1 MASGTID
8 GIYSGL
14 NTTEIINSII
24 EAERTK
30 QNVYL
35 ARQAEYT
42 QKLTS
47 WQTINS
53 YLLAF
58 KTQADVLSKASLWDK
73 ISVTSSDSDII
84 SATGSGS
91 SASGTYFVSV
101 DQLAQNQQ
109 IASQGYSSDQTI
121 VGTGT
126 IEISVGGSSPITINM
141 EAGSNSLNA
150 LKQAIND
157 AGAGVTAAIIND
169 GSGNNPFRLILSANE
184 TGADSEITV
193 TTDLIGG
200 TQPDFG
206 TSYFDIPEKI
216 EWSPN
221 ATSNPSLGAG
231 AGYTGTVNKIYDFTI
246 DGSTPK
252 TIGVDEIAINWTD
265 GTNSGSITIPSTFN
279 PATDEV
285 VLTGDGSDGLTL
297 SFSSGVLVGGD
308 TFQVQVL
315 APTIQAGQDAILRL
329 GSQGSGGSPI
339 VVTSSS
345 NTVTTLIDGVT
356 LELHDVSS
364 GSIRIT
370 VDTDHSSI
378 LSTVQDLVSKYNE
391 FAEFVDQQMSF
402 NAEANTAGVLLGE
415 ISLVNLLSYI
425 RSDITRRVRGLDGDL
440 RTLSDVG
447 VKFDIHGKLSVNTSV
462 LTELLNDDPEAVK
475 KLFLASGNSDNGY
488 VKFLSAGPDAV
499 PSESGYDVDI
509 TQAATRGT
517 YTGVSID
524 SPALSNIDLT
534 NNNNRIKISVNGTTS
549 GEISLEARIYTSG
562 DDLAAEIE
570 EKINADESLGSNEV
584 EVVWVNNGDT
594 GHFEI
599 TSSIWGS
606 NSKVNLDVEPAWS
619 AHSILGLSGGTS
631 TDGTDVEG
639 TINGEPATGVGQVLT
654 GDDDNENTAGLK
666 LKVSLTPDLLVDG
679 AEGKITLT
687 KGIAALLSEKI
698 NAYTDANDGILN
710 SRTKTIEKQINNIKE
725 QIERMEEQLEV
736 KRQSLYK
743 QFIAMEEAIGKLQS
757 QQMFLSSALASLNS
771 SSAYNNRSSG
781 MISY

>member
-285 VLTGDGSDGLTL
+285 VLTGDGSDGLSWTTAYTDL
-297 SFSSGVLVGGD
+297 QAALGEAVSGDQIWVATGVYTPGTARSD
-308 TFQVQVL
+308 TF
-315 APTIQAGQDAILRL
+315 
-329 GSQGSGGSPI
+329 
-339 VVTSSS
+339 
-345 NTVTTLIDGVT
+345 TL
-356 LELHDVSS
+356 
-364 GSIRIT
+364 
-370 VDTDHSSI
+370 
-378 LSTVQDLVSKYNE
+378 
-391 FAEFVDQQMSF
+391 
-402 NAEANTAGVLLGE
+402 TAGVQLYGGFDPAMGGDQFSE
-415 ISLVNLLSYI
+415 LSHHLE
-425 RSDITRRVRGLDGDL
+425 RRHRRG
-440 RTLSDVG
+440 
-447 VKFDIHGKLSVNTSV
+447 
-462 LTELLNDDPEAVK
+462 
-475 KLFLASGNSDNGY
+475 
-488 VKFLSAGPDAV
+488 
-499 PSESGYDVDI
+499 
-509 TQAATRGT
+509 
-517 YTGVSID
+517 
-524 SPALSNIDLT
+524 
-534 NNNNRIKISVNGTTS
+534 
-549 GEISLEARIYTSG
+549 
-562 DDLAAEIE
+562 
-570 EKINADESLGSNEV
+570 
-584 EVVWVNNGDT
+584 
-594 GHFEI
+594 
-599 TSSIWGS
+599 
-606 NSKVNLDVEPAWS
+606 
-619 AHSILGLSGGTS
+619 
-631 TDGTDVEG
+631 
-639 TINGEPATGVGQVLT
+639 
-654 GDDDNENTAGLK
+654 
-666 LKVSLTPDLLVDG
+666 
-679 AEGKITLT
+679 
-687 KGIAALLSEKI
+687 
-698 NAYTDANDGILN
+698 
-710 SRTKTIEKQINNIKE
+710 
-725 QIERMEEQLEV
+725 
-736 KRQSLYK
+736 
-743 QFIAMEEAIGKLQS
+743 
-757 QQMFLSSALASLNS
+757 
-771 SSAYNNRSSG
+771 
-781 MISY
+781 

>member
-1 MASGTID
+1 MASGAID
-8 GIYSGL
+8 GIFSGL

-24 EAERTK
+24 EAERAK

-58 KTQADVLSKASLWDK
+58 KTQADVLSRPSLWDK
-73 ISVTSSDSDII
+73 ISVTSSNSDII
-84 SATGSGS
+84 SVSGSGS

-101 DQLAQNQQ
+101 DQMAQNHQ

-121 VGTGT
+121 AGTGT
-126 IEISVGGSSPITINM
+126 IEIAVGGSAPVTINL
-141 EAGSNSLNA
+141 EAGSNSLSA

-157 AGAGVTAAIIND
+157 ANAGVTAAIIND

-193 TTDLIGG
+193 TNDLIGG
-200 TQPDFG
+200 TQPDFD
-206 TSYFDIPEKI
+206 TSYFDIPERI

-221 ATSNPSLGAG
+221 ATSNPSLGAS
-231 AGYTGTVNKIYDFTI
+231 ASYTGTANKIYSFTV
-246 DGSTPK
+246 DGSGSK
-252 TIGVDEIAINWTD
+252 AIGVDEITLNWTD
-265 GTNSGSITIPSTFN
+265 GTNSGSLTIPSTFN
-279 PATDEV
+279 PDTDEV
-285 VLTGDGSDGLTL
+285 VLAGDGSDGLTL
-297 SFSSGVLVGGD
+297 SFSSGILVGGD
-308 TFQVQVL
+308 TFQVQAL

-364 GSIRIT
+364 GPVRIT
-370 VDTDHSSI
+370 VNTDHSNI
-378 LSTVQDLVSKYNE
+378 ISTVQDLVSKYND
-391 FAEFVDQQMSF
+391 FAKFVDEQMSF

-415 ISLVNLLSYI
+415 TSLVNLLSYI
-425 RSDITRRVRGLDGDL
+425 RSDITRKVKGLDGNL
-440 RTLSDVG
+440 TMLSDIG
-447 VKFDIHGKLSVNTSV
+447 VKFDIYGKLSVDTSV
-462 LTELLNDDPEAVK
+462 LTELLDDDPEAVK

-488 VKFLSAGPDAV
+488 IKFLSAGPDAV
-499 PSESGYDVDI
+499 PSENGYDVDI

-517 YTGVSID
+517 YTGVSLAD
-524 SPALSNIDLT
+524 PAITNIDLT
-534 NNNNRIKISVNGTTS
+534 NNNNRIKVSVNGATS
-549 GEISLEARIYTSG
+549 AEISLDARIYTSG

-570 EKINADESLGSNEV
+570 EKINSDESLGSNDV
-584 EVVWVNNGDT
+584 EVVWVDNGDT

-606 NSKVNLDVEPAWS
+606 NSKVNIDVEPAWS
-619 AHSILGLSGGTS
+619 AHSILGLSGGVS

-639 TINGEPATGVGQVLT
+639 TINGESATGVGQILT
-654 GDDDNENTAGLK
+654 GDDDNENTADLK
-666 LKVSLTPDLLVDG
+666 LKVTLTPDLLVDG

-687 KGIAALLSEKI
+687 KGIAALLGKKI
-698 NAYTDANDGILN
+698 DAYTDTNDGILN

-736 KRQSLYK
+736 KRQSLYR

-757 QQMFLSSALASLNS
+757 QQMFLSSALASLSSLSRSNNNS
-771 SSAYNNRSSG
+771 G
-781 MISY
+781 GTISY

>member
-1 MASGTID
+1 MASGAID
-8 GIYSGL
+8 GIFSGL

-24 EAERTK
+24 EAERAK

-58 KTQADVLSKASLWDK
+58 KTQTDVLSRASLWDK
-73 ISVTSSDSDII
+73 ISVTSSNSDVI
-84 SATGSGS
+84 SVTGSGS

-126 IEISVGGSSPITINM
+126 IEISVGGSAPITINL
-141 EAGSNSLNA
+141 EAGSNSLSA
-150 LKQAIND
+150 LKHAIND

-193 TTDLIGG
+193 TNDLIGG

-206 TSYFDIPEKI
+206 TSYFDIPERI

-221 ATSNPSLGAG
+221 ATSNPSLGAS
-231 AGYTGTVNKIYDFTI
+231 ASYTGIANKIYNFTI
-246 DGSTPK
+246 EGSGSK
-252 TIGVDEIAINWTD
+252 TIGVDEVAINWTD

-279 PATDEV
+279 PAVDEV

-308 TFQVQVL
+308 TFQVQAL

-364 GSIRIT
+364 DPIRIK
-370 VDTDHSSI
+370 VDTDHSSVI
-378 LSTVQDLVSKYNE
+378 STIQDLVGKYNE
-391 FAEFVDQQMSF
+391 FAKFVDEQMSF
-402 NAEANTAGVLLGE
+402 DPEANKAGILLGDT
-415 ISLVNLLSYI
+415 SLVNLLSYI

-440 RTLSDVG
+440 TKLSDIG
-447 VKFDIHGKLSVNTSV
+447 VKFDIYGKLGVDTSV

-488 VKFLSAGPDAV
+488 IKFLSAGPDAV
-499 PSESGYDVDI
+499 PSENGYDVDI
-509 TQAATRGT
+509 TQAATRGR
-517 YTGVSID
+517 YTGASID
-524 SPALSNIDLT
+524 NPALSNIDLT
-534 NNNNRIKISVNGTTS
+534 NNNNRIKISVNGVVS
-549 GEISLEARIYTSG
+549 SEISLEARIYTSG
-562 DDLAAEIE
+562 DDLAAEIQ
-570 EKINADESLGSNEV
+570 EKINADEALGSNDV
-584 EVVWVNNGDT
+584 EVVWVDNGDT
-594 GHFEI
+594 GHLEMS
-599 TSSIWGS
+599 SSIWGS
-606 NSKVNLDVEPAWS
+606 NSKVNIDIEPAWS
-619 AHSILGLSGGTS
+619 AHSLLGFSGGLS

-639 TINGEPATGVGQVLT
+639 TINGEPATGLGQILT

-666 LKVSLTPDLLVDG
+666 LKVTLTPDLLVDG

-687 KGIAALLSEKI
+687 KGIAALLSERI
-698 NAYTDANDGILN
+698 DAYTDANDGILN

-736 KRQSLYK
+736 KRESLYK

-757 QQMFLSSALASLNS
+757 QQMFLSSAIASLGSLGQTNS
-771 SSAYNNRSSG
+771 NSG
-781 MISY
+781 GLLSI

>member
-1 MASGTID
+1 MASGAID
-8 GIYSGL
+8 GIFSGL

-24 EAERTK
+24 EAERAK

-35 ARQAEYT
+35 ARQAEYA
-42 QKLTS
+42 QKMTS

-73 ISVTSSDSDII
+73 ISVSSSNPDII
-84 SATGSGS
+84 SAAGSGS

-126 IEISVGGSSPITINM
+126 IEISVGGSAPVTINL
-141 EAGSNSLNA
+141 EAGSNSLSA

-169 GSGNNPFRLILSANE
+169 GSGNDPYRLILSANQ
-184 TGADSEITV
+184 TGANSEITV
-193 TTDLIGG
+193 TNDLIGG
-200 TQPDFG
+200 TQPDFE
-206 TSYFDIPEKI
+206 TSYFDIPEKM

-231 AGYTGTVNKIYDFTI
+231 AGYTGTANKIYTFTI
-246 DGSTPK
+246 EGSGSQ
-252 TIGVDEIAINWTD
+252 TIGVDEITVNWSD
-265 GTNSGSITIPSTFN
+265 GTDSGSITIPSTFN

-308 TFQVQVL
+308 TFQVQAL
-315 APTIQAGQDAILRL
+315 APLIQAGQDAILRL

-345 NTVTTLIDGVT
+345 NTITSLIDGVT
-356 LELHDVSS
+356 LELHDVSA
-364 GSIRIT
+364 GPIKIT
-370 VDTDHSSI
+370 VNSDRSSI
-378 LSTVQDLVSKYNE
+378 ISTVQDLVSKYNE
-391 FAEFVDQQMSF
+391 FAEFVDEQMSF
-402 NAEANTAGVLLGE
+402 NADANTAGVLLGE
-415 ISLVNLLSYI
+415 TSLVNLLSYV
-425 RSDITRRVRGLDGDL
+425 RSDITQRVRGLDGDL
-440 RTLSDVG
+440 TTLSDVG
-447 VKFDIHGKLSVNTSV
+447 VKFDIYGKLSVDTSV

-488 VKFLSAGPDAV
+488 IKFLSAGPDAI

-517 YTGVSID
+517 YTGVSIGN
-524 SPALSNIDLT
+524 PALTNIDLT
-534 NNNNRIKISVNGTTS
+534 NNNNRIKISVNGAVS

-562 DDLAAEIE
+562 DELAAEIE
-570 EKINADESLGSNEV
+570 EKINACEELGSNDV
-584 EVVWVNNGDT
+584 EVVWVDNGDT

-606 NSKVNLDVEPAWS
+606 NSKVNIDVEPAWS
-619 AHSILGLSGGTS
+619 AHTILGLSGGTS
-631 TDGTDVEG
+631 TDGADVEG
-639 TINGEPATGVGQVLT
+639 TINGEPATGVGQILT
-654 GDDDNENTAGLK
+654 GDDENENTAGLK
-666 LKVSLTPDLLVDG
+666 LKVTLTPDLLVSG
-679 AEGKITLT
+679 PEGKITLT

-698 NAYTDANDGILN
+698 DVYTDANDGILN
-710 SRTKTIEKQINNIKE
+710 SRTKAIEKQINNIKE
-725 QIERMEEQLEV
+725 QIERMEKQLEL
-736 KRQSLYK
+736 KRESLYK

-757 QQMFLSSALASLNS
+757 QQMFLSSAIASLDSLWQSNNNS
-771 SSAYNNRSSG
+771 G
-781 MISY
+781 GLF